1 MLKRI
6 VPLLLAVFCALVLVS
21 AASAARGMKLGI
33 YDSAQ
38 ALGNT
43 SQAFGQFS
51 ELRMQ
56 VVRVTL
62 NWRDV
67 SLTKPA
73 FGTFDDPA
81 SYRWSKPGVYDYDD
95 VVRAA
100 AARNIGVMFTILD
113 TPAWAGGGTRGQLA
127 PTNMAWLQAFAR
139 AAATRY
145 SGVYADSTGALL
157 PRVRYWTAWNEPNS
171 PNFLRPQYKRING
184 RWVIWSARRYA
195 QMCTAVFRGVHTA
208 EAASAISP
216 RGKVACGV
224 TNPGGN
230 NYPRGRRG
238 APTPLPFIR
247 AMKAGKPKFDVFAH
261 HPYASRPLETPTTLP
276 SSRTRIT
283 LANLGVL
290 IRELNRLG
298 WGSKRV
304 WLTEYGYQ
312 TKPPDGNFGV
322 TPTKQAAY
330 LRQSYAIAKRN
341 RRVDMFVWF
350 LLKDELEV
358 GRWQSGLIWTF
369 PSKDGVKKP
378 SYAAF
383 QALRG

>member
-6 VPLLLAVFCALVLVS
+6 LPLLLAVFCALALVS

-43 SQAFGQFS
+43 SQAFQQFS
-51 ELRMQ
+51 ELRAQ

-73 FGTFDDPA
+73 FGTFNDPA
-81 SYRWSKPGVYDYDD
+81 SYRWVKPGVYDYDQTGAGSGGTQID
-95 VVRAA
+95 V
-100 AARNIGVMFTILD
+100 IFTILY

-127 PTNMAWLQAFAR
+127 PSNMAWLQAFAR

-171 PNFLRPQYKRING
+171 PNFLRPQYKRVNG

-195 QMCTAVFRGVHTA
+195 KMCTAVFRGIHAGEV
-208 EAASAISP
+208 S

-230 NYPRGRRG
+230 NSSPWAPRRSDAAAIHPRHEGREAEVRRLRAPPVCEPPARDPYDPAAIEDADHAREPRRPHPG
-238 APTPLPFIR
+238 AEPAGLGLQARLADRVRLP
-247 AMKAGKPKFDVFAH
+247 DE
-261 HPYASRPLETPTTLP
+261 AS
-276 SSRTRIT
+276 
-283 LANLGVL
+283 
-290 IRELNRLG
+290 
-298 WGSKRV
+298 
-304 WLTEYGYQ
+304 
-312 TKPPDGNFGV
+312 
-322 TPTKQAAY
+322 
-330 LRQSYAIAKRN
+330 
-341 RRVDMFVWF
+341 
-350 LLKDELEV
+350 
-358 GRWQSGLIWTF
+358 
-369 PSKDGVKKP
+369 
-378 SYAAF
+378 
-383 QALRG
+383 

>member
-6 VPLLLAVFCALVLVS
+6 VPPLLAVFCALVLVS

-43 SQAFGQFS
+43 GPAFQQFS
-51 ELRMQ
+51 ELRAQ

-67 SLTKPA
+67 APTKPA
-73 FGTFDDPA
+73 LGTFADPA
-81 SYRWSKPGVYDYDD
+81 SYRWSHPGVYDYDQM
-95 VVRAA
+95 VREA
-100 AARNIGVMFTILD
+100 AARNIGVMFTILY
-113 TPAWAGGGTRGQLA
+113 TPAWAGGGTKGQLV
-127 PTNMAWLQAFAR
+127 PTNMAWLQAFAK

-145 SGVYADSTGALL
+145 SGVYPDSTTGGFL
-157 PRVRYWTAWNEPNS
+157 PRVRFWTAWNEPNS
-171 PNFLRPQYKRING
+171 PNFLRPQYKRVNG
-184 RWVIWSARRYA
+184 RQVIWSARRYA
-195 QMCTAVFRGVHTA
+195 KMCTAVFRGVHNG
-208 EAASAISP
+208 EVSS
-216 RGKVACGV
+216 GKVACGV

-230 NYPRGRRG
+230 NHPRGTRG
-238 APTPLPFIR
+238 APSPLPFIR
-247 AMKAGKPKFDVFAH
+247 AMKAGKPKFDAFAH
-261 HPYASRPLETPTTLP
+261 HPYPSSPFETPTTP
-276 SSRTRIT
+276 PRSSTRIT
-283 LANLGVL
+283 LGNLGVL

-312 TKPPDGNFGV
+312 TKPPDGRFGV
-322 TPTKQAAY
+322 TPTKQAAF
-330 LRQSYAIAKRN
+330 LRQSYAIAKKN

-350 LLKDELEV
+350 LLKDELEL
-358 GRWQSGLIWTF
+358 GRWQSGLIWSF
-369 PSKDGVKKP
+369 PTKDGVKKP

-383 QALRG
+383 TALRG

>member
-51 ELRMQ
+51 ELRVQ

-145 SGVYADSTGALL
+145 SGVYADSTGAVL

-330 LRQSYAIAKRN
+330 LRQSYAIAKKN

-369 PSKDGVKKP
+369 SSKDRVKKP
-378 SYAAF
+378 SYASF

>member
-1 MLKRI
+1 MLKRT
-6 VPLLLAVFCALVLVS
+6 VPLMLAVLCALVLVS

-38 ALGNT
+38 AVGNT
-43 SQAFGQFS
+43 NQAFAQFS
-51 ELRMQ
+51 ELRLQ

-67 SLTKPA
+67 APTRPA
-73 FGTFDDPA
+73 AGTYDDPA
-81 SYRWSKPGVYDYDD
+81 SYRWAQPGVYDYDS

-100 AARNIGVMFTILD
+100 AARNIRVMFTILY
-113 TPAWAGGGTRGQLA
+113 TPAWAGGGTKGQLV
-127 PTNMAWLQAFAR
+127 PNTMMSPLRAFAK

-145 SGVYADSTGALL
+145 SGAYIPPGASTPL
-157 PRVRYWTAWNEPNS
+157 PRVRYWTAWNEPNA
-171 PNFLRPQYKRING
+171 PNFLRPQYKRLNG
-184 RWVIWSARRYA
+184 RTVIWSARQYA
-195 QMCTAVFRGVHTA
+195 KMCTAVFRGIHAGEVST
-208 EAASAISP
+208 
-216 RGKVACGV
+216 GKVACGV

-230 NYPRGRRG
+230 NHARGSRG
-238 APTPLPFIR
+238 APSPLPFIR
-247 AMKAGKPKFDVFAH
+247 AMKAGRPKFDVFAH
-261 HPYASRPLETPTTLP
+261 HPYP
-276 SSRTRIT
+276 SSRFESPTEPPSSKVRIT
-283 LANLGVL
+283 LGNLGVL

-312 TKPPDGNFGV
+312 TKPPDGRFGV
-322 TPTKQAAY
+322 TPTRQAAY
-330 LRQSYAIAKRN
+330 LRQSYKIARAN

-350 LLKDELEV
+350 LLKDELEL

-369 PSKDGVKKP
+369 PSRDGRKKP

-383 QALRG
+383 KALRG

>member
-1 MLKRI
+1 
-6 VPLLLAVFCALVLVS
+6 
-21 AASAARGMKLGI
+21 
-33 YDSAQ
+33 
-38 ALGNT
+38 
-43 SQAFGQFS
+43 
-51 ELRMQ
+51 
-56 VVRVTL
+56 
-62 NWRDV
+62 
-67 SLTKPA
+67 
-73 FGTFDDPA
+73 
-81 SYRWSKPGVYDYDD
+81 
-95 VVRAA
+95 
-100 AARNIGVMFTILD
+100 
-113 TPAWAGGGTRGQLA
+113 
-127 PTNMAWLQAFAR
+127 MAWLQAFAR

-145 SGVYADSTGALL
+145 SGVYPDSTGAVL

-171 PNFLRPQYKRING
+171 PNFLRPQYKRVNG

-195 QMCTAVFRGVHTA
+195 KMCTAVFRGDSQPGEV
-208 EAASAISP
+208 S

-230 NYPRGRRG
+230 NYPRGRRA
-238 APTPLPFIR
+238 APTPAAI
-247 AMKAGKPKFDVFAH
+247 
-261 HPYASRPLETPTTLP
+261 HPRHEGREAEVRRLRTPPVCELARSRPLRAAAA
-276 SSRTRIT
+276 SRTRIT

-330 LRQSYAIAKRN
+330 LRKSYAIAKKN

-358 GRWQSGLIWTF
+358 GRWQSGLIWSVPTR
-369 PSKDGVKKP
+369 DGLKKP

-383 QALRG
+383 KALRG

>member
-1 MLKRI
+1 MLKRT

-43 SQAFGQFS
+43 GQAFQQFS
-51 ELRMQ
+51 ELRAQ

-67 SLTKPA
+67 SPTKPA
-73 FGTFDDPA
+73 LGTFGDPA
-81 SYRWSKPGVYDYDD
+81 SYRWSKAGVYDYDD

-113 TPAWAGGGTRGQLA
+113 TPAWAGGGTKGQLA
-127 PTNMAWLQAFAR
+127 PTNMAWLQAFAS
-139 AAATRY
+139 AAARRY
-145 SGVYADSTGALL
+145 SGVYTDSAGALL

-171 PNFLRPQYKRING
+171 PNFLRPQYKRVRG

-195 QMCTAVFRGVHTA
+195 KMCSAVFRGVHNA
-208 EAASAISP
+208 EAASLISP

-230 NYPRGRRG
+230 NHVRGRRG
-238 APTPLPFIR
+238 APTPIPFIR

-261 HPYASRPLETPTTLP
+261 HPYASSPFETPTTLP
-276 SSRTRIT
+276 RSRTRIT

-298 WGSKRV
+298 WRSKRV

-358 GRWQSGLIWTF
+358 GRWQSGLIWSF
-369 PSKDGVKKP
+369 PTRNGLTKP

-383 QALRG
+383 KALRG

>member
-6 VPLLLAVFCALVLVS
+6 VPLSLAVFCALALAS

-38 ALGNT
+38 AVGNT
-43 SQAFGQFS
+43 TQAFDQFS
-51 ELRMQ
+51 DLRAQ

-67 SLTKPA
+67 APTKPLVGR
-73 FGTFDDPA
+73 FSDPA
-81 SYRWSKPGVYDYDD
+81 SYTWSKPGVYDYDD
-95 VVRAA
+95 VVRQA
-100 AARNIGVMFTILD
+100 AARNIRVMFTILY
-113 TPAWAGGGTRGQLA
+113 TPAWAGGGTKGLLA
-127 PTNMAWLQAFAR
+127 PTNMAWLQAFAK

-145 SGVYADSTGALL
+145 SGGYTPLGGVAPL
-157 PRVRYWTAWNEPNS
+157 PRVRYWTAWNEPNA
-171 PNFLRPQYKRING
+171 PNFLRPQYKRVNG
-184 RWVIWSARRYA
+184 RYVIWSARKYA
-195 QMCTAVFRGVHTA
+195 KMCTAVFRGVHA
-208 EAASAISP
+208 GEALT
-216 RGKVACGV
+216 GKVACGV

-230 NYPRGRRG
+230 NHVRGTRG
-238 APTPLPFIR
+238 APSPIPFIR
-247 AMKAGKPKFDVFAH
+247 AFKVGRPKFDVFAH
-261 HPYASRPLETPTTLP
+261 HPYPSSPFETPSTP
-276 SSRTRIT
+276 PRSRVRIT
-283 LANLGVL
+283 LGNLGVL

-312 TKPPDGNFGV
+312 TKPPDGSFGV

-330 LRQSYAIAKRN
+330 VRQSYAIARQN

-350 LLKDELEV
+350 LLKDELELS
-358 GRWQSGLIWTF
+358 RWQSGLIWSYPTR
-369 PSKDGVKKP
+369 DGIKKP

-383 QALRG
+383 KALRG